1 MAEREM
7 LELLIDA
14 EAGRLCDS
22 ELAAALLEASHAVI
36 SFRQGNLLDA
46 EEHAKASLARVS
58 AKGLG
63 IHVGI
68 PLSVLVLAAIRA
80 GDYDAALSYLSVPV
94 PSAMFETPAGLHYLR
109 ARGRYYLARHSYL
122 AAMEEFE
129 ACGNLMIRWGID
141 LPELVPWRSDLAEA
155 RLGAGYPARELII
168 DQLSRVSPEDSRNR
182 GRSLRLLAAMSEFE
196 ERPHILRAAISALG
210 SSGDR
215 LELADALA
223 DLGRAQHALGEYTRT
238 RI

>member
-1 MAEREM
+1 
-7 LELLIDA
+7 
-14 EAGRLCDS
+14 
-22 ELAAALLEASHAVI
+22 
-36 SFRQGNLLDA
+36 
-46 EEHAKASLARVS
+46 VS